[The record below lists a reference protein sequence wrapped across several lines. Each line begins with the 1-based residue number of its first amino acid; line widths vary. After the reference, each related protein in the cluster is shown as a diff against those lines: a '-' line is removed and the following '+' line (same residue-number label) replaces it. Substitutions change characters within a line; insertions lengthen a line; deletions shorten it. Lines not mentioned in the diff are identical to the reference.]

1 MCDNNLILLREKGN
15 TYNCDIYIVI
25 KMEKNTKNGVPI
37 IIGLYK
43 NISDANKCIK
53 NNNYS
58 LQGPFNVKCKTES
71 IPMLDEKGIIT
82 DFHKIISNIYTN

>member
-1 MCDNNLILLREKGN
+1 MCDNNLILLREKEN
-15 TYNCDIYIVI
+15 TYNCDIYIVVKIEETI
-25 KMEKNTKNGVPI
+25 KNKIPV

-43 NISDANKCIK
+43 NISDANKYIK
-53 NNNYS
+53 NSDYS
-58 LQGPFNVKCKTES
+58 LHGPFNIRCKTES